1 MAANC
6 AAPYRAT
13 RARFGIA
20 KPRAY
25 KLALIFLLLGLTEA
39 IASCEFLAQIDSRIQ
54 TRSSFISPSSGAMT
68 WLAAEGTI
76 SNRTFFTDPTEIK
89 RTEPTVE
96 TARLTDS
103 SVQAISTVNPVIGRS
118 SPRPLSIFSST
129 LPVATAYQSYS
140 ASLSGTGG
148 QLPYQWNLSAGT
160 LPMGFQLNSSS
171 GLLTGITSASGK
183 FSFGVRLV
191 DASGKSVR
199 QRFILTVNPVGGG
212 TPPSPSLSILTSRL
226 PAATANDS
234 YSASLSASG
243 GQLPYQ
249 WNLASGTLPTG
260 FQLNSSSG
268 LLTGTTSTSGNF
280 SFAVHLADAS
290 GQSASQNLTL
300 TANSAPSSLAV
311 NPSSVV
317 FGTVQAGTSQQQ
329 SATLTNT
336 GGSSVTISQA
346 SATGTG
352 FSINNM
358 ALPLTLTAG
367 QSTSLIITFTP
378 QSAGIVSG
386 TATVASTASNP
397 TLTISLSATANSP
410 AATSGTISSTF
421 FGMHIGYGA
430 TGYSTPTLA
439 PIQIGAMGK
448 PPGTNWE
455 FVETAR
461 GSYNWNDL
469 DSAVSY
475 ASAHRIP
482 IFVSHENVP
491 MWVTSDTSTCF
502 LGTGVYHC
510 PAPPSDENIVT
521 ACQNPLEGVN
531 TTDCMWK
538 EFLTSMVNRYK
549 STGIQTGCSASNPQ
563 CHGVIQMYEGWNEP
577 GGLVMTIGEFVTFET
592 DFLNTVK
599 ANDPGA
605 QVCSPAFLP
614 SFSLMNSFFANSGS
628 TGLDCYDFHINE
640 PTPEGQIADI
650 NQFNSILSS
659 NGIDPSTATIYAT
672 EAGRWGDC
680 SATLSAPLT
689 PQAYIARIELL
700 YWSNNV
706 KRHYWYTYGICAPLT
721 DQPTTATLA
730 PAGIAYGNVEGWMV
744 GATMSTPC
752 SSNGTVWTCG
762 LSRPN
767 GYQALAVWDTAGN
780 SAFPVPN
787 QYIQYQDLTGH
798 TYSPGGSV
806 NIGPEPILLTNG
818 VTP

>member
-1 MAANC
+1 
-6 AAPYRAT
+6 
-13 RARFGIA
+13 
-20 KPRAY
+20 
-25 KLALIFLLLGLTEA
+25 L
-39 IASCEFLAQIDSRIQ
+39 
-54 TRSSFISPSSGAMT
+54 
-68 WLAAEGTI
+68 
-76 SNRTFFTDPTEIK
+76 PT
-89 RTEPTVE
+89 
-96 TARLTDS
+96 
-103 SVQAISTVNPVIGRS
+103 
-118 SPRPLSIFSST
+118 
-129 LPVATAYQSYS
+129 
-140 ASLSGTGG
+140 
-148 QLPYQWNLSAGT
+148 
-160 LPMGFQLNSSS
+160 GFQLNSSS
-171 GLLTGITSASGK
+171 GLLTGMTSTSGN
-183 FSFGVRLV
+183 FSFAVHLT
-191 DASGKSVR
+191 DASGQSAS
-199 QRFILTVNPVGGG
+199 QSFALTVNP
-212 TPPSPSLSILTSRL
+212 TAAPALSILTAAL
-226 PAATANDS
+226 PAATVNNS

-268 LLTGTTSTSGNF
+268 LLTGMTSTPGNFSFAVHLTDASGQSASQTFVLIVNPAAASSLLVLTSALPTATANKSYSASLSASGGQLPYQWNLASGTLPTGFQLNSSSGLLTGMTSTSGNF
-280 SFAVHLADAS
+280 SFAVHLTDAS

-300 TANSAPSSLAV
+300 IANSAPSSLAV
-311 NPSSVV
+311 NPPSVV
-317 FGTVQAGTSQQQ
+317 FGTVQAGTSQQK
-329 SATLTNT
+329 SAMLTNT

-352 FSINNM
+352 FSINSM

-367 QSTSLIITFTP
+367 QSTSLTITFIP
-378 QSAGIVSG
+378 ESAGSVSG
-386 TATVASTASNP
+386 TATVASNASNS

-410 AATSGTISSTF
+410 GATSGTISSTF

-469 DSAVSY
+469 DSAVSS
-475 ASAHRIP
+475 ASAHHIP

-491 MWVTSDTSTCF
+491 MWATSDTSTCF

-510 PAPPSDENIVT
+510 PAPPADENIVT
-521 ACQNPLEGVN
+521 ACQDPLEGVN

-549 STGIQTGCSASNPQ
+549 STGIQTDCSAGNPQ

-614 SFSLMNSFFANSGS
+614 SFSLMNSFFTNGGS

-700 YWSNNV
+700 YSSNNV

-721 DQPTTATLA
+721 NQPTSATLA
-730 PAGIAYGNVEGWMV
+730 PAGIAYGNVESWMV
-744 GATMSTPC
+744 GATMSTAC
-752 SSNGTVWTCG
+752 SSNGTVFTCG

-787 QYIQYQDLTGH
+787 QYTQYQDLTGH
-798 TYSPGGSV
+798 TYSSGGSV